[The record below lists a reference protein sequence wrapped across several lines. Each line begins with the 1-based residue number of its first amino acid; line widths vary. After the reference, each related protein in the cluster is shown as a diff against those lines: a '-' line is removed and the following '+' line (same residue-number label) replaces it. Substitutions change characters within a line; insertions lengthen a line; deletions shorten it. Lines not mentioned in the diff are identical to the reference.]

1 MVDPLLNALVHK
13 KRHPWI
19 VSKEHGRID
28 LLREPTYDLFDVRWM
43 RLIKL

>member
-13 KRHPWI
+13 ERHPRI

-28 LLREPTYDLFDVRWM
+28 LLRERTYDLFDIRRM
-43 RLIKL
+43 RLIEL